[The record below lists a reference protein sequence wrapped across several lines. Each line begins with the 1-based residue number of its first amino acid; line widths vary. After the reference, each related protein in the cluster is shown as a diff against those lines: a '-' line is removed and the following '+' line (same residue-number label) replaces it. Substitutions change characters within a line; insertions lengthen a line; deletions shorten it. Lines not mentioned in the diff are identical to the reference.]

1 MSKSVVDRVTIEA
14 YDQDIIRED
23 FEKKILP
30 NMPRKVPLLNA
41 TLPTDP
47 DDHHMLYTHRP
58 ELEEYV
64 KGTIFED
71 ILMNLPF
78 KRGRATFIH
87 QLPGMTLR
95 FHRDPDDK
103 YHIAINDPP
112 GAFFFD
118 MEYQT
123 GYRVPCDG
131 HLYKLNT
138 AARYHTAVN
147 ADCKDRTHL
156 VICPYF
162 FEDDFDKP
170 TTIATF
176 GFDHGT
182 ANMPDVFTSIATPN
196 NSIEQGFFVEWI
208 STVFHDTTCKNIWGE
223 NTSTGRRYHVE
234 FTDKDR
240 LEKHMTSALN
250 LEASHAAEQ
259 FGIVIEN
266 TYTR

>member
-1 MSKSVVDRVTIEA
+1 M
-14 YDQDIIRED
+14 Y
-23 FEKKILP
+23 F
-30 NMPRKVPLLNA
+30 
-41 TLPTDP
+41 
-47 DDHHMLYTHRP
+47 
-58 ELEEYV
+58 
-64 KGTIFED
+64 
-71 ILMNLPF
+71 
-78 KRGRATFIH
+78 RAC
-87 QLPGMTLR
+87 QSSQ
-95 FHRDPDDK
+95 
-103 YHIAINDPP
+103 Y
-112 GAFFFD
+112 
-118 MEYQT
+118 
-123 GYRVPCDG
+123 
-131 HLYKLNT
+131 
-138 AARYHTAVN
+138 
-147 ADCKDRTHL
+147 
-156 VICPYF
+156 CPYF

>member
-1 MSKSVVDRVTIEA
+1 
-14 YDQDIIRED
+14 
-23 FEKKILP
+23 
-30 NMPRKVPLLNA
+30 
-41 TLPTDP
+41 
-47 DDHHMLYTHRP
+47 
-58 ELEEYV
+58 
-64 KGTIFED
+64 
-71 ILMNLPF
+71 
-78 KRGRATFIH
+78 
-87 QLPGMTLR
+87 MTLR

-170 TTIATF
+170 TTVATF

-266 TYTR
+266 SYTR